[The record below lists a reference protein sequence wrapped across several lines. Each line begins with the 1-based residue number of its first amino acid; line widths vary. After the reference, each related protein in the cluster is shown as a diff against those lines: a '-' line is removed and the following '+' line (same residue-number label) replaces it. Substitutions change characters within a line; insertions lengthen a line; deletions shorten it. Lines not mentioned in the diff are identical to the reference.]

1 MQNFEKKIYDELLKK
16 EYWDLAYD
24 RMIDKPF
31 SNVLFDSLFILKE
44 SPVEKDKIAKQLI
57 NGNYSWSIP
66 EKLELA
72 KAGTTKKRIVYMYN
86 EVDRYVLGVLYRA
99 LSNIFKNEVAENC
112 YSYKRGVNTAQAIRE
127 IGKTDFSKQYGLKLD
142 IHAYFNSV
150 KREHLNFCLTEL
162 FGNTTGIRK
171 TMDSLFNND
180 IVLFKGK
187 EINEYKSLIPG
198 CALGS
203 FFANYCLR
211 EIDYHFQEQGVIYAR
226 YSDDIIFFADT
237 KEEID
242 YNLTYLLGK
251 ISEYGL
257 EVNEKKYTHF
267 NPNEVI
273 VFLGLA
279 LSSDGI
285 DISNHAKNKIKKT
298 IKRWIKKGRREI
310 EIDGLPFEIV
320 AEKIIHRFN
329 YRLYKCFIEDARK
342 FGWGYY
348 AFRYITTADS
358 IIEIDYYLKDRLRF
372 LRTGKNNKA
381 NHKAITDEELNKL
394 GLVSTYEMYK
404 LFKYDFEYYCE
415 VVSLM

>member
-1 MQNFEKKIYDELLKK
+1 MKKIENEIYNELLNK
-16 EYWDLAYD
+16 EYWDLAYE
-24 RMIDKPF
+24 RIVNKPF
-31 SNVLFDSLFILKE
+31 SNALFDNLFILKE
-44 SPVEKDKIAKQLI
+44 SPIEKEKTAKKLI
-57 NGNYSWSIP
+57 NGTYEWSIP

-72 KAGTTKKRIVYMYN
+72 KSGTTKKRIVYMYN
-86 EVDRYVLGVLYRA
+86 ETDRYILGVLYRV
-99 LSNIFKNEVAENC
+99 LNNVFKTEVAENC

-127 IGKTDFSKQYGLKLD
+127 ISKTDFSKQYGLKLD

-150 KREHLNFCLTEL
+150 NREHLNDCLTEL
-162 FGNTTGIRK
+162 FGINTGLRK
-171 TMDSLFNND
+171 TMDSLFNTD
-180 IVLFKGK
+180 KVLYKGK
-187 EINEYKSLIPG
+187 EVIEYKALIPG

-211 EIDYHFQEQGVIYAR
+211 EVDYHFKKEDITYAR

-237 KEEID
+237 PEEIEF
-242 YNLTYLLGK
+242 NLTYLLEK
-251 ISEYGL
+251 IKEYGL

-267 NPNEVI
+267 NPNEEI

-279 LSSDGI
+279 LSEDSI
-285 DISNHAKNKIKKT
+285 DISKHAKEKLKKT
-298 IKRWIKKGRREI
+298 IKRWVKKGRREI
-310 EIDGLPFEIV
+310 EIDCEPFEKV
-320 AEKIIHRFN
+320 AKKIIERFN

-348 AFRYITTADS
+348 AFRYITTSES
-358 IIEIDYYLKDRLRF
+358 IIEIDYYLKDRLRY
-372 LRTGKNNKA
+372 LKTGKNNKA
-381 NHKAITDEELNKL
+381 NHKAISDEQLYEL